1 MSTLTD
7 NSDLDGAK
15 QVVKRAVEKYQTDR
29 AALFAFDGKTPINPP
44 DVHQRQL
51 DKAIESVQWA
61 TDKAVAVAAQVAAE
75 VESQRLAP
83 HADPTGSLSAAE
95 LQDANLRAQWIR
107 EDCET
112 LPLAD
117 LVERLRA
124 VHASGS
130 KSSTW
135 LHDRY
140 AKARWKVESDKTPQ
154 DAALSMFAETL
165 RDLGVT
171 GPKAGLSSEA
181 VKRQESAAALSRW
194 AQGQLRIAR
203 DPAKDAADRRK
214 SAEHTRAMF

>member
-1 MSTLTD
+1 MND
-7 NSDLDGAK
+7 NSDIDGAK
-15 QVVKRAVEKYQTDR
+15 QAVTRAIEKYNNDR
-29 AALFAFDGKTPINPP
+29 LALFAHDGKTPIDPP
-44 DVHQRQL
+44 ATFAMKQAKL
-51 DKAIESVQWA
+51 LESVEWA
-61 TDKAVAVAAQVAAE
+61 VERATTLSDKVTAE
-75 VESQRLAP
+75 VEAARLAP

-112 LPLAD
+112 LPLGD

-181 VKRQESAAALSRW
+181 QKRAED
-194 AQGQLRIAR
+194 AQRLKMFAGSQLRYAQTGVKPGAGGPKIN
-203 DPAKDAADRRK
+203 
-214 SAEHTRAMF
+214 F

>member
-95 LQDANLRAQWIR
+95 LQDANLRAPWVK
-107 EDCET
+107 EDCES
-112 LPLAD
+112 LPLPD

-181 VKRQESAAALSRW
+181 QKRAED
-194 AQGQLRIAR
+194 AQRLKMFAGSQLRYAQTGVKPGAGGPKIN
-203 DPAKDAADRRK
+203 
-214 SAEHTRAMF
+214 F

>member
-1 MSTLTD
+1 MNPLTD
-7 NSDLDGAK
+7 NSDIDGAR
-15 QVVKRAVEKYQTDR
+15 QVVTRAVEKYNGDR
-29 AALFAFDGKTPINPP
+29 LALFAHDGKTPIDPP
-44 DVHQRQL
+44 ATFAAKQAKL
-51 DKAIESVQWA
+51 LESVEWA
-61 TDKAVAVAAQVAAE
+61 VERAATLADKVTQE
-75 VESQRLAP
+75 TESQRLAP

-95 LQDANLRAQWIR
+95 LQDANLRAPWVK
-107 EDCET
+107 EDCES
-112 LPLAD
+112 LPLPD

-154 DAALSMFAETL
+154 DAALSMFAQTL

-181 VKRQESAAALSRW
+181 QKRAED
-194 AQGQLRIAR
+194 AQRLKMFAGSQLRYAQTGVKPGAGGPKIN
-203 DPAKDAADRRK
+203 
-214 SAEHTRAMF
+214 F

>member
-1 MSTLTD
+1 MND
-7 NSDLDGAK
+7 NSDIDGAR
-15 QVVKRAVEKYQTDR
+15 QVVVRSIEKYQTDR
-29 AALFAFDGKTPINPP
+29 AALYAHDGKTPINGPA
-44 DVHQRQL
+44 VHEREL
-51 DKAIESVQWA
+51 TKLAESVQWA
-61 TDKAVAVAAQVAAE
+61 TDKAVAVADKVTAD

-95 LQDANLRAQWIR
+95 LQDANLRAPWVK
-107 EDCET
+107 EDCES
-112 LPLAD
+112 LPLPD

-171 GPKAGLSSEA
+171 GPKAGLSDDA
-181 VKRQESAAALSRW
+181 QKRLDK
-194 AQGQLRIAR
+194 AQSLKMFAGSQLQYAR
-203 DPAKDAADRRK
+203 TGNKPGSGGPKIN
-214 SAEHTRAMF
+214 F

>member
-1 MSTLTD
+1 MND
-7 NSDLDGAK
+7 NSDIDGAR
-15 QVVKRAVEKYQTDR
+15 QVVVRAMEKYNTDR
-29 AALFAFDGKTPINPP
+29 AALLASDGRTPIYAEP
-44 DVHQRQL
+44 VHAAKL
-51 DKAIESVQWA
+51 ATALESVQWA
-61 TDKAVAVAAQVAAE
+61 TDKAVQVADKVTAA
-75 VESQRLAP
+75 VESMRLAP
-83 HADPTGSLSAAE
+83 FSDPTSQLSAAD
-95 LQDANLRAQWIR
+95 LADANLRAQWVK

-112 LPLAD
+112 LPLGD

-171 GPKAGLSSEA
+171 GPKAGLSDDA
-181 VKRQESAAALSRW
+181 QKRAED
-194 AQGQLRIAR
+194 AQRLKMFAGSQLRYAQTGVKPGAGGPKIN
-203 DPAKDAADRRK
+203 
-214 SAEHTRAMF
+214 F